1 MKKGALETKPLIIM
15 HLGASL
21 VVQQLRPYTSPT
33 GDMGL
38 IPGQGTKI
46 LHAAWQWLKTK
57 QKTHSEADCGWQCP
71 KQGHWGYFN
80 SDFGHFMR
88 ISPDTAKKVFFRE
101 TAKVLQI
108 LSFWKKLVSQGSW
121 CKEAP
126 DCLPGCLLALIAL
139 HHQPGYQTAE
149 LREIVPDGGPT
160 SLRLTAPCFPCR

>member
-1 MKKGALETKPLIIM
+1 
-15 HLGASL
+15 
-21 VVQQLRPYTSPT
+21 
-33 GDMGL
+33 
-38 IPGQGTKI
+38 
-46 LHAAWQWLKTK
+46 
-57 QKTHSEADCGWQCP
+57 
-71 KQGHWGYFN
+71 
-80 SDFGHFMR
+80 MR